1 MRHQT
6 LAASMFEKYCKAT
19 RRERFLREMDRVVLG
34 PRRALMD
41 PVYPSADGN

>member
-6 LAASMFEKYCKAT
+6 LAAGTFEKYCKAT
-19 RRERFLREMDRVVLG
+19 RRKRFLRAMDRVVLR

-41 PVYPSADGN
+41 PVYPSTDGN